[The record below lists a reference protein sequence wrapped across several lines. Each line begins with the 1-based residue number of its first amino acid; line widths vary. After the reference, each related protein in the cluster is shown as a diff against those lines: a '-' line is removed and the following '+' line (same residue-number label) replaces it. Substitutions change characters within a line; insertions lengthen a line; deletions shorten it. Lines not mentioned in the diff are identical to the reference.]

1 MKLPGDFY
9 ATHWQQSPCFV
20 PNACELGQLTPS
32 VKQLWQWA
40 RQSDAA
46 RLIEPD
52 NNFQVTLDPEAPPD
66 GIHTVLVG
74 QVECLD
80 FGWDAWSRSLPQL
93 GRWAFS
99 DLMISH
105 ATQGASVGA
114 HRDRYDVF
122 LIQLAGKRAW
132 QLGTVADANLA
143 EADQGGSRLLQGFEP
158 VQSHIAEPGD
168 LLYVPPGCGHHGV
181 ALDDECMTLSVG
193 FRQPSLA
200 AVLEHLSQDENTP
213 LVVDTRSAPPGF
225 APDNVDALRQQLMN
239 WIEQRSDTELRQ
251 AWGLAATQWSHSDS
265 DATGD
270 FVRFAPGVR
279 ACQISQNQAAVMGE
293 IFHLTAASLEA
304 LCTHGLDTNQQDEP
318 TQESLQEFH
327 AAGWLED
334 ATKDLEAHDFN

>member
-9 ATHWQQSPCFV
+9 ATHWQRSPCFV
-20 PNACELGQLTPS
+20 PKACELGELTPS
-32 VKQLWQWA
+32 VTQLWEWA

-52 NNFQVTLDPEAPPD
+52 ANFQLTLDPQTPPS
-66 GIHTVLVG
+66 GRHTLLVG
-74 QVECLD
+74 QVESLD
-80 FGWDAWSRSLPQL
+80 WGWDAWSRSLPQL

-105 ATQGASVGA
+105 ATEGASVGA

-122 LIQLAGKRAW
+122 LIQLAGKRSW
-132 QLGTVADANLA
+132 QLGTLADAKLP
-143 EADQGGSRLLQGFEP
+143 EIDQGGSRLLQGFHP

-181 ALDDECMTLSVG
+181 ALDDTCITLSVG
-193 FRQPSLA
+193 FRQPSLGS
-200 AVLEHLSQDENTP
+200 VLEHLSQDDSTP
-213 LVVDTRSAPPGF
+213 LVVDMRDAPPGF
-225 APDNVDALRQQLMN
+225 APTNVDSLRQQLMK
-239 WIEQRSDTELRQ
+239 WIEQRTDSELRQ

-265 DATGD
+265 DAEGE

-279 ACQISQNQAAVMGE
+279 ACQISENQAAVMGE
-293 IFHLTAASLEA
+293 IFYLTATSLEA
-304 LCTHGLDTNQQDEP
+304 LCTRGLDTTQQDEA

-334 ATKDLEAHDFN
+334 APKDLETHDFN

>member
-20 PNACELGQLTPS
+20 PKACELGELTPS
-32 VKQLWQWA
+32 VTQLWKWA

-52 NNFQVTLDPEAPPD
+52 NNFQLTLDPQTPPS
-66 GIHTVLVG
+66 GRHTLLVG
-74 QVECLD
+74 QVESLD
-80 FGWDAWSRSLPQL
+80 WGLDAWSRSLPQL

-105 ATQGASVGA
+105 ATEGASVGA

-122 LIQLAGKRAW
+122 LIQLAGKRSW
-132 QLGTVADANLA
+132 QLGTVADAKLP
-143 EADQGGSRLLQGFEP
+143 EIDQGGSRLLQGFHP

-181 ALDDECMTLSVG
+181 ALDDTCMTLSVG
-193 FRQPSLA
+193 FRQPSLGS
-200 AVLEHLSQDENTP
+200 VLEHLAQDGSTP
-213 LVVDTRSAPPGF
+213 LVVDTRDAPPGF
-225 APDNVDALRQQLMN
+225 APANVDSLRQQLMK
-239 WIEQRSDTELRQ
+239 WIEKRSDSELRQ

-265 DATGD
+265 DAEGE

-279 ACQISQNQAAVMGE
+279 ACQISANQAAVMGE
-293 IFHLTAASLEA
+293 IFYLTATSLEA
-304 LCTHGLDTNQQDEP
+304 LCTRGLDTTQQDED
-318 TQESLQEFH
+318 TQESLKEFH

-334 ATKDLEAHDFN
+334 ASKDLKTHDFN

>member
-9 ATHWQQSPCFV
+9 ATHWQRSPCFV
-20 PNACELGQLTPS
+20 PKACELGELTPS
-32 VKQLWQWA
+32 VTQLWEWA

-52 NNFQVTLDPEAPPD
+52 ANFQLTLDPQTPPS
-66 GIHTVLVG
+66 GRHTLLVG
-74 QVECLD
+74 QVESLD
-80 FGWDAWSRSLPQL
+80 WGWDAWSRSLPQL

-105 ATQGASVGA
+105 ATEGASVGA

-122 LIQLAGKRAW
+122 LLQLAGKRSW
-132 QLGTVADANLA
+132 QLGTLADAKLP
-143 EADQGGSRLLQGFEP
+143 EIDQGGSRLLQGFHP

-181 ALDDECMTLSVG
+181 ALDDTCITLSVG
-193 FRQPSLA
+193 FRQPSLGS
-200 AVLEHLSQDENTP
+200 VLEHLSQDDSTP
-213 LVVDTRSAPPGF
+213 LVVDMRDAPPGF
-225 APDNVDALRQQLMN
+225 APTNVDSLRQQLMK
-239 WIEQRSDTELRQ
+239 WIEQRTDSELRQ

-265 DATGD
+265 DAEGE

-279 ACQISQNQAAVMGE
+279 ACQISENQAAVMGE
-293 IFHLTAASLEA
+293 IFYLTATSLEA
-304 LCTHGLDTNQQDEP
+304 LCTRGLDTTQQDEA

-334 ATKDLEAHDFN
+334 APKDLETHDFN

>member
-9 ATHWQQSPCFV
+9 ATHWQRSPCFV
-20 PNACELGQLTPS
+20 PKACELGELTPS
-32 VKQLWQWA
+32 VTQLWEWA

-52 NNFQVTLDPEAPPD
+52 ANFQLTLDPQTPPS
-66 GIHTVLVG
+66 GRHTLLVG
-74 QVECLD
+74 QVESLD
-80 FGWDAWSRSLPQL
+80 WGWDAWSRSLPQL

-105 ATQGASVGA
+105 ATEGASVGA

-122 LIQLAGKRAW
+122 LIQLAGKRSW
-132 QLGTVADANLA
+132 QLGTLADAKLP
-143 EADQGGSRLLQGFEP
+143 EIDQGGSRLLQGFHP

-181 ALDDECMTLSVG
+181 ALDDTCITLSVG
-193 FRQPSLA
+193 FRQPSLGS
-200 AVLEHLSQDENTP
+200 VLEHLSQDDSTP
-213 LVVDTRSAPPGF
+213 LVVDTRDAPPGF
-225 APDNVDALRQQLMN
+225 APTHVDSLRQQLMK
-239 WIEQRSDTELRQ
+239 WIEQRTDSELRQ

-265 DATGD
+265 DAEGE

-279 ACQISQNQAAVMGE
+279 ACQISENQAAVMGE
-293 IFHLTAASLEA
+293 IFYLTATSLEA
-304 LCTHGLDTNQQDEP
+304 LCTRGLDTTQQDEA

-334 ATKDLEAHDFN
+334 APKDLETHDFN

>member
-20 PNACELGQLTPS
+20 PKACELRDLTPS
-32 VKQLWQWA
+32 VTQLWEWA

-52 NNFQVTLDPEAPPD
+52 NNFQVTLDPETPP
-66 GIHTVLVG
+66 GGVHTVLVG
-74 QVECLD
+74 QVESLD
-80 FGWDAWSRSLPQL
+80 LDWDAWSRSLPQL

-105 ATQGASVGA
+105 ATKGASVGA

-132 QLGTVADANLA
+132 ELGTVADAKLPETN
-143 EADQGGSRLLQGFEP
+143 QGGSRLLQGFQA

-200 AVLEHLSQDENTP
+200 AVLEHLSQDNNTP
-213 LVVDTRSAPPGF
+213 LVVDTRTAPPGF
-225 APDNVDALRQQLMN
+225 APDQVDSLREQLIN
-239 WIEQRSDTELRQ
+239 WIEQRSDTELRA
-251 AWGLAATQWSHSDS
+251 AWGLAATQWSYSDS
-265 DATGD
+265 DAENE

-279 ACQISQNQAAVMGE
+279 ACQVSQTQAAVMGE
-293 IFHLTAASLEA
+293 IFYLTASSLEA
-304 LCTHGLDTNQQDEP
+304 LCTHGLDTSQQDEA
-318 TQESLQEFH
+318 TQESLQEFQ

-334 ATKDLEAHDFN
+334 APKDLDAHDFN